1 MLVVNRYG
9 SVVTKVY
16 STDGQEMLNV
26 VLLHQT
32 AEIVLYGFV
41 SAASKGSAVEL
52 RCGLGDLQED
62 LLDL

>member
-1 MLVVNRYG
+1 M
-9 SVVTKVY
+9 TEIDP
-16 STDGQEMLNV
+16 TDGQEMLNV

-32 AEIVLYGFV
+32 AEIVLDGFV

-52 RCGLGDLQED
+52 RCGFGDLQED